1 VRERLR
7 SVPVEIDGVAPA
19 PLVLQRLKQGTTKG
33 VRGVVG
39 LPWSPRVIRGEV
51 RGRRVRLRAE
61 RPGNRSSLLGRALY
75 AQVHDGPDGGSQLR
89 GVIGLSEAML
99 LLVGVVG
106 LFAALLGA
114 AAVVALLAVAYALA
128 VQDGTLLRQA
138 GAVVGVGLLFD
149 AFFLALAALAG
160 GAARSD
166 EKYLIDWVTQVAR
179 LPAEAPRTPG
189 AR

>member
-1 VRERLR
+1 M
-7 SVPVEIDGVAPA
+7 
-19 PLVLQRLKQGTTKG
+19 
-33 VRGVVG
+33 
-39 LPWSPRVIRGEV
+39 IRGEV
-51 RGRRVRLRAE
+51 RVRRVRLRAE
-61 RPGNRSSLLGRALY
+61 RPGNRSSLLVRTLY

-89 GVIGLSEAML
+89 GAIGLSEAML

-114 AAVVALLAVAYALA
+114 
-128 VQDGTLLRQA
+128 

-149 AFFLALAALAG
+149 AFFVALVALVG

-166 EKYLIDWVTQVAR
+166 ETYLIDWVTQVAR

>member
-1 VRERLR
+1 
-7 SVPVEIDGVAPA
+7 
-19 PLVLQRLKQGTTKG
+19 
-33 VRGVVG
+33 
-39 LPWSPRVIRGEV
+39 VIRGEV
-51 RGRRVRLRAE
+51 RVRRVRLRAE
-61 RPGNRSSLLGRALY
+61 RPGNRSSLLVRTLY

-89 GVIGLSEAML
+89 GAIGLSEAML

-114 AAVVALLAVAYALA
+114 
-128 VQDGTLLRQA
+128 

-149 AFFLALAALAG
+149 AFFVALVALVG

-166 EKYLIDWVTQVAR
+166 ETYLIDWVTQVAR